1 MAQPPCS
8 MDITSQIRLRV
19 TLLLVVSSI
28 LFPDTCQAQI
38 KNPWKG
44 KPDSIQESFLYLDQ
58 MFDDTA
64 KYTFLTFPEDIATAR
79 LHNRFGRWMRN
90 NWGLWGSGRLK
101 RELIDSG
108 FVHPDDMSSTLLK
121 AYHRSL
127 SNEPLRLKDE
137 ARTYRAHWDTTN
149 AESFSAGDLGI
160 DHEHFTTIE
169 DLATLFTVG
178 DTVIVNLYATYTKMF
193 QEYSSHLQGTAVVR
207 SRSGG
212 ELSVEL
218 LSIEQ
223 KKRHEPEHK
232 EGDLFQVSPLYCELI
247 PPKGWRPPSH

>member
-1 MAQPPCS
+1 MTQLLAVS
-8 MDITSQIRLRV
+8 
-19 TLLLVVSSI
+19 TLFDL
-28 LFPDTCQAQI
+28 DTCWAQI
-38 KNPWKG
+38 KDPWKG

-64 KYTFLTFPEDIATAR
+64 KYTFLTFPEDIATSR
-79 LHNRFGRWMRN
+79 LHHGLGRWMRN

-101 RELIDSG
+101 KELIDSG
-108 FVHPDDMSSTLLK
+108 FVHPDDMSSALLK

-127 SNEPLRLKDE
+127 NNEPLRLMDE

-149 AESFSAGDLGI
+149 TESFSAGDLGL

-169 DLATLFTVG
+169 DIATLFPEG
-178 DTVIVNLYATYTKMF
+178 DTIVVTVYATYTKMF
-193 QEYSSHLQGTAVVR
+193 HEYSSHLQGTAVVR
-207 SRSGG
+207 SHSAG

-218 LSIEQ
+218 LTVER
-223 KKRHEPEHK
+223 KKRHEPQYK